1 LFLKNLAMSRKFAL
15 AFLAVGA
22 IIVAMNGAALWHLA
36 DIRHA
41 QVEQEKSKAAAGAA
55 LYARLALARVENS
68 YRGFLLS
75 GDEYYVERIDK
86 HQGTLSTQLNLL
98 RELSASEPKA
108 LGMVES
114 AEGGLMAYRQQ
125 VIDAG
130 KKLAAD
136 PLTHAQAVAMVGPD
150 GSADA
155 LISAVEDEID
165 ALIEYETV
173 ANRGFADLQNSAIS
187 VATNA
192 IYAGLAISLIIA
204 IGLGAMLTRL
214 IASPIRGLTEMMGR
228 LAGGDTSTEV
238 PSLDRRD
245 EVGRMAQAVQ
255 VFKEAQIDK
264 VRLESEAVHTREQVE
279 AGRARSESE
288 KAREAA
294 EDRVA
299 ITALATGLAKLAEGD
314 LTHRI
319 GETFAPKLQQLK
331 TDFNTAIS
339 QLQETISTI
348 GGAVSAIKT
357 GTGEISHAADDLSR
371 RTEQQAASLE
381 ETAAALDEVVST
393 VKTTAEGAGRA
404 ARVTGEARDGAVK
417 SGEVMNS
424 AISAMAE
431 IEKSSEKISQ
441 IIGVIDEIAFQTN
454 LLALNA
460 GVEAAR
466 AGEAGK
472 GFAVVASE
480 VRALAQ
486 RSAEAAKEIKSLI
499 STSTQQVEQG
509 VGLVGQT
516 GTALQQIAAQVKE
529 MSELVNA
536 ISSSAQEQSTALA
549 EVNVAVNQMDQVT
562 QQNAAMVEESTAA
575 SHNLAKEADELARL
589 IARFKLGNETA
600 TRAAPRPQPTQNFA
614 RSAPALKTMSSGR
627 GPATVAKAAVEED
640 AWEEF

>member
-1 LFLKNLAMSRKFAL
+1 MYGI
-15 AFLAVGA
+15 VDA
-22 IIVAMNGAALWHLA
+22 IAAL
-36 DIRHA
+36 
-41 QVEQEKSKAAAGAA
+41 
-55 LYARLALARVENS
+55 
-68 YRGFLLS
+68 
-75 GDEYYVERIDK
+75 
-86 HQGTLSTQLNLL
+86 
-98 RELSASEPKA
+98 
-108 LGMVES
+108 
-114 AEGGLMAYRQQ
+114 
-125 VIDAG
+125 
-130 KKLAAD
+130 
-136 PLTHAQAVAMVGPD
+136 
-150 GSADA
+150 
-155 LISAVEDEID
+155 
-165 ALIEYETV
+165 
-173 ANRGFADLQNSAIS
+173 
-187 VATNA
+187 
-192 IYAGLAISLIIA
+192 
-204 IGLGAMLTRL
+204 
-214 IASPIRGLTEMMGR
+214 
-228 LAGGDTSTEV
+228 
-238 PSLDRRD
+238 
-245 EVGRMAQAVQ
+245 
-255 VFKEAQIDK
+255 
-264 VRLESEAVHTREQVE
+264 
-279 AGRARSESE
+279 
-288 KAREAA
+288 
-294 EDRVA
+294 
-299 ITALATGLAKLAEGD
+299 
-314 LTHRI
+314 
-319 GETFAPKLQQLK
+319 
-331 TDFNTAIS
+331 
-339 QLQETISTI
+339 
-348 GGAVSAIKT
+348 KT